1 MATWI
6 VFMKGGQVVAYE
18 FFLNEYNRTKLSYP
32 QKQIAS
38 DCACF
43 KYDVLPPR

>member
-1 MATWI
+1 MNQ
-6 VFMKGGQVVAYE
+6 KK
-18 FFLNEYNRTKLSYP
+18 LNLIEQKLSYP